1 MRLEAETNSATV
13 DHNVVANAAAENFS
27 LEANDR
33 LREGIKAAQNG
44 DREKA
49 REALLRSTE
58 LDPTSE
64 SAWLWLASISEYPEE
79 LLVFLNNVLDL
90 NPLNAR
96 AIEWMKATK
105 ALLSKTFVQRGMDA
119 ADSGNNEFAVQCF
132 DQALEHDQTNT
143 AAWFWLA
150 DLSASNEGKISYL
163 EKVLELDPENITA
176 REAHQ
181 KAKNEINRSV
191 LAEARSAAVAGRKSD
206 AHELLDAFI
215 AENPEAEDGWIL
227 RAHLADGF
235 AEKIAAFE
243 RVLSI
248 NPDNLTAKSGLES
261 LRSII
266 EMVEPNAVSESLS
279 EPEVLRSDE
288 AEVME
293 NTAYAIEQERT
304 HDTAAVPDKSPTQEL
319 VFPEAASEM
328 AERSEMDQASGV
340 EMPAAAP
347 VSEGVDWSMNTV
359 AFTFAFPGGE
369 TPASDESP
377 EPESFTT
384 ESFEF
389 AVDPNASNGDQEDD
403 QLIEAAKFDP
413 ESTVTFS
420 NDTADVE
427 VAGEVATQENDFQ
440 PSSEHRFEPV
450 LEEYKLQAVVAE
462 PEAETYHVEP
472 EMVVEPVEFFE
483 SSIPMPPPADFD
495 MPSSSPTGYETTVVR
510 DETPSGRS
518 VNPTVCGFCGE
529 ENQGQVFTC
538 GNCLSTLTLSD
549 LEMLLANTHADKE
562 VVRAAVERMESELNS
577 REHSESELT
586 LLGIGHLNLRNFDE
600 GYGYLQ
606 KASALNPNNVVLSS
620 QVNLLHIRLEE
631 IKQKAEEQ
639 DQLPKGKSILVVDDS
654 ATVRKLIAGK
664 LEKRGHEV
672 FCAADG
678 VEAIEQLNS
687 MVPDLILLD
696 ITMPRMD
703 GYQVCKVIRSKD
715 STKDVPVVMISG
727 KDGFFDKVRGRM
739 AGTTGYITK
748 PFGPETLMKA
758 VETYMRGEVL

>member
-248 NPDNLTAKSGLES
+248 NPDNLPAKSGLES

-319 VFPEAASEM
+319 VFPEAAVEM
-328 AERSEMDQASGV
+328 AQQAESDRPSSV
-340 EMPAAAP
+340 ETPAAAP

-427 VAGEVATQENDFQ
+427 VAGEVETQENDFQ

-510 DETPSGRS
+510 DETPSNRS

-631 IKQKAEEQ
+631 IKQKAEEH

-664 LEKRGHEV
+664 LEKSGHEV

>member
-664 LEKRGHEV
+664 LEKSGHEV

>member
-369 TPASDESP
+369 TPSSDPSP
-377 EPESFTT
+377 EPESFAT

-420 NDTADVE
+420 NDAADVE

>member
-369 TPASDESP
+369 TPSSDPSP
-377 EPESFTT
+377 EPESFAT

>member
-319 VFPEAASEM
+319 VFPEAAVEM
-328 AERSEMDQASGV
+328 AQQAESDRPSSV
-340 EMPAAAP
+340 ETPAAAP

-664 LEKRGHEV
+664 LEKSGHEV

>member
-369 TPASDESP
+369 TPSSDPSP
-377 EPESFTT
+377 EPESFAT

-664 LEKRGHEV
+664 LEKSGHEV

>member
-369 TPASDESP
+369 TPSSDPSP
-377 EPESFTT
+377 EPESFAT

-427 VAGEVATQENDFQ
+427 VAGEVETQENDFQ

-664 LEKRGHEV
+664 LEKSGHEV